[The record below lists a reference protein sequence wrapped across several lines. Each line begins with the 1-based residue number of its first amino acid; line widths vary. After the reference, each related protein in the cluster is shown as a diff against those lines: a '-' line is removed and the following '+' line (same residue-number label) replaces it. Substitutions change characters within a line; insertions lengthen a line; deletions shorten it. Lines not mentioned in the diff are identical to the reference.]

1 MASLTVVGSVNL
13 DLVIRVERLP
23 VPGETVSDGVFSR
36 HPGGKGGNQALAA
49 RRLGADVSLVA
60 AVGDD
65 EAASVALGL
74 LEQAGVDLTRSWT
87 HTGMATG
94 IAVILVAR
102 DGENQIAVAPG
113 ANRALTPESVELA
126 NGENVICQLEIPLET
141 VEATAARCTGFFAL
155 NAAPARE
162 VSKAVLKRADL
173 VIVNEIE
180 HATFGNDLLEC
191 KGLIAVTQGVLG
203 AALYRHGRLVAKAA
217 SPAVE
222 AIDTVGAGD
231 AFVGALTVAI
241 LNGFSPDQALVRA
254 VAAGALA
261 TTVQGAQPSLPT
273 AAAVEGLL
281 ARR

>member
-180 HATFGNDLLEC
+180 HATFGNELLEC

>member
-87 HTGMATG
+87 HSSMATG

-180 HATFGNDLLEC
+180 HATFGNELLEC

-203 AALYRHGRLVAKAA
+203 ATLYRHGRQVAKAA

-231 AFVGALTVAI
+231 AFVGALTVAV
-241 LNGFSPDQALVRA
+241 LNGFSADQALVRA

>member
-74 LEQAGVDLTRSWT
+74 LEQAGVDLTRLWT
-87 HTGMATG
+87 HSSLATG

-180 HATFGNDLLEC
+180 HATFGNELLEC

-203 AALYRHGRLVAKAA
+203 ATLYRHGRQVAKAA
-217 SPAVE
+217 SPAV
-222 AIDTVGAGD
+222 ATIDTVGAGD
-231 AFVGALTVAI
+231 AFVGALTVAV